1 MRKLDILIFFLFLS
15 SFLSAQSYYFGP
27 KLGTSIGFQ
36 RWENFQQ
43 SPLFSYHGAFFIESY
58 SEENEMN
65 SLFAQL
71 GWHNRGSAYRNQ
83 RIINIGDG
91 LKYTLPTKNFIFS
104 NVVLG
109 VGAKR
114 KQSINKKLNSYYSI
128 GLRGEY
134 TAKTNLD
141 EYAYYN
147 SVYGPAF
154 YPDDDFVRKFNY
166 GIIVGGGFEY
176 IFGDMVA
183 GILDISINPD
193 LSRQYEQPPI
203 PNVRDPWTG
212 SLVTTRQRRIKNITL
227 EISLGLRL
235 FRKVIYLDY

>member
-1 MRKLDILIFFLFLS
+1 MKKLIIFFLFLFFA
-15 SFLSAQSYYFGP
+15 SFLQAQSYYFGP
-27 KLGTSIGFQ
+27 KLGSSIGFQ

-43 SPLFSYHGAFFIESY
+43 SPLFSYHGALFIESY
-58 SEENEMN
+58 SEDNEMN

-91 LKYTLPTKNFIFS
+91 LQYTLPTKNFIF
-104 NVVLG
+104 NNIVLG
-109 VGAKR
+109 LGAKR
-114 KQSINKKLNSYYSI
+114 KQFINKKLNSYYSV

-134 TAKTNLD
+134 TISTNLD
-141 EYAYYN
+141 EYNYYN
-147 SVYGPAF
+147 SYYGQPF
-154 YPDDDFVRKFNY
+154 YPDNDFVKKFNY
-166 GIIVGGGFEY
+166 GILVGGGFEY
-176 IFGDMVA
+176 VFGDMVA
-183 GILDISINPD
+183 GILEFSVNPD

-212 SLVTTRQRRIKNITL
+212 SLVTTQQRRIKNITL
-227 EISLGLRL
+227 EITLGLRF